1 MDKFSNILPR
11 YIPAAGT
18 QVRLLLEILIDGLS
32 RTTLELTFLLGVNP
46 RSALQTLTKKY
57 HWLIH
62 NEGGNQGSYRLDQ
75 RQLSGI
81 SKLDN
86 EARVEAQLNYLDRSL
101 IQSKREMAR
110 LSNAETNL
118 ALARHKANQN
128 QIELALETK

>member
-1 MDKFSNILPR
+1 MDKFTSIPAH

-18 QVRLLLEILIDGLS
+18 QMRLLLEILIDGAS
-32 RTTLELTFLLGVNP
+32 KMTLELTILLGANP
-46 RSALQTLTKKY
+46 RSALQSLTKKY

-62 NEGGNQGSYRLDQ
+62 NEGGSQGSYRLDP
-75 RQLSGI
+75 RHLSGV
-81 SKLDN
+81 SKLDD

-110 LSNAETNL
+110 LPNAETNL
-118 ALARHKANQN
+118 ALARHQANQN